1 MSETPEQILDGYRQR
16 IDAIDDQLIAL
27 LKERIGIV
35 AQVASLK
42 RREWPKD
49 CHIRSGREGRMH
61 QRIAQT
67 FTDSDF
73 PPRAALAIWREIIGA
88 STNLESPLK
97 IITAGAAYAS
107 MAQAYFGSMAQV
119 AHSESA
125 HAALSAM
132 ASRHYTIMV
141 VGRESL
147 SIIAAHAPQL
157 KIFAALPL
165 VCDTPEAFAL
175 AAIDPEPSGNDT
187 SYFWE
192 QGTLVT
198 LPSFVS
204 SKPGAQWLGTHP
216 AQIRL

>member
-1 MSETPEQILDGYRQR
+1 MAETPEHILQGYRER

-27 LKERIGIV
+27 LKERIGVV

-67 FTDSDF
+67 FADSDF

-97 IITAGAAYAS
+97 IITAGGQYAA
-107 MAQAYFGSMAQV
+107 MAQDYFGSMAQV

-132 ASRHYTIMV
+132 HSRHYTIMV
-141 VGRESL
+141 AGRASL
-147 SIIAAHAPQL
+147 GIVAAHAPQL

-165 VCDTPEAFAL
+165 VADAPEAFAL
-175 AAIDPEPSGNDT
+175 AAIEPEESGHDT

-192 QGTLVT
+192 QGALLT
-198 LPSFVS
+198 LPGFIT
-204 SKPGAQWLGTHP
+204 SKPGAQWLGAHP
-216 AQIRL
+216 VPIQL